1 MPCWPVKKEETPE
14 SAPPAP
20 AERTSDLPSSLMDSN
35 PVDEPKPLL
44 ARFPSATDI
53 VEVGVVSDVKQESR
67 AALSEV
73 DEAMPLPDDD
83 SAPSSASSAGS
94 DSPSPTPPPE
104 TPLTPALSTKKKS
117 VPPVQLIGDLPIARD
132 DALGTFTEIAGNNYQ
147 NKSIGRS
154 REATE
159 DMRCECTYER
169 GGAAPPHVACGPSSN
184 CINRLTQVEC
194 LPGDCRCR
202 ASCQNQ
208 RFQRREYAD
217 IEIVLTEKKGYG
229 LRAERDLPKDT
240 FIYEYVGDV
249 VNPVSFK
256 KRMRDYVEEGI
267 QHFYFMMLQ
276 KDEFIDAT
284 KSGGI
289 GRFAN
294 HSCAP
299 NCYVAK
305 WTIGEHVR
313 MGIFA
318 RRDIAMH
325 EELTFNYNVDRYGHK
340 AQKCYCGESKCV
352 GYIGGKTQTDLA
364 TVDDL
369 YLDALGITDADE
381 VRVLKGTK
389 KTKGKKLDD
398 PDFLPEMRPITAAE
412 VAKIMLAVRQTSNR
426 EMMVKLLTRFRL
438 TDNESVMREM
448 LRLRCLGLMKNVLDD
463 YASDSEV
470 VALVLQSILPWPLAV
485 RNKVDDSHI
494 EDSVKPFA
502 ESVDE
507 KLRALAQPILDRW
520 GALTSGY
527 RIPKR
532 IITEEEK
539 EREKEKERERE
550 REAEVETYTGFSYKH
565 RTTSYKYPTTDGGWT
580 PPAKRPRF
588 MDEDLKPFMPGFGTG
603 YQPRTLKSFFPY
615 DYVPPPEPPKP
626 IPQVFRSTYDP
637 DAEQKAVAGVI
648 AAAVAQ
654 KAAAD
659 AAAAEAAAKAKL
671 APAPR
676 EHKRKHRSS
685 KPAQTPEEKEA
696 NKEKRLLKLVG
707 AVVVKCMSK
716 YGKSLQRDTFKRHA
730 KELTQLIA
738 DKERKSSSYADN
750 KLEALSDEKV
760 AKIKKFAKEYIVKV
774 VRKAEK
780 TSKTRASSSSAS
792 GAQGTPSI
800 DTPNSIDGVDTVMTE
815 MTVEEAMDMDPATES
830 EDEREGGVEMDVE
843 ETSERVADPSPTD
856 IPEDPAA
863 SAPPRSASDP
873 RRRPPDD
880 PACAWDP
887 HERMD
892 KQNGHS
898 IVA

>member
-1 MPCWPVKKEETPE
+1 
-14 SAPPAP
+14 
-20 AERTSDLPSSLMDSN
+20 
-35 PVDEPKPLL
+35 
-44 ARFPSATDI
+44 
-53 VEVGVVSDVKQESR
+53 
-67 AALSEV
+67 
-73 DEAMPLPDDD
+73 MPLPDDD

-470 VALVLQSILPWPLAV
+470 VALVCASDSVLQSILPWPLAV

-550 REAEVETYTGFSYKH
+550 REKQKSR
-565 RTTSYKYPTTDGGWT
+565 RTRVSRTSIGQPPTSIR
-580 PPAKRPRF
+580 RP
-588 MDEDLKPFMPGFGTG
+588 T
-603 YQPRTLKSFFPY
+603 SFFPY

-730 KELTQLIA
+730 KELIA